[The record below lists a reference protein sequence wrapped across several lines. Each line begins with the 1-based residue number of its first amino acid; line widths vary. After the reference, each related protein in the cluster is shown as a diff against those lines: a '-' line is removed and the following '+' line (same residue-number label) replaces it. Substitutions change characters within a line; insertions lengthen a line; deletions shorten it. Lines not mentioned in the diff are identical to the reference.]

1 MKFGKQQIHD
11 LPVNDITILG
21 AYAYKLQREAESRG
35 EILLA
40 AS

>member
-1 MKFGKQQIHD
+1 MMKFGKQQMHD
-11 LPVNDITILG
+11 LPINDIITQG
-21 AYAYKLQREAESRG
+21 AYAYELQRESRG

>member
-11 LPVNDITILG
+11 LPINDITTMG
-21 AYAYKLQREAESRG
+21 AYAYELQREAESRG